1 MRLASLT
8 RFCAPYRARIV
19 PLRHVAERRCLVL
32 TGVDTLIFLTIS
44 SWRIRHRA
52 STVLFWLAGREIA
65 FTRVDWVAVR
75 SLG

>member
-44 SWRIRHRA
+44 LLLAHYTSRIDCTLLVSGEGDR
-52 STVLFWLAGREIA
+52 I
-65 FTRVDWVAVR
+65 
-75 SLG
+75 